1 MAEIDK
7 NNYPRIPYAMT
18 VHGEDE
24 INAVVDVLKTSTQMG
39 EKTKNFEKKIAELFG
54 HKYGIGTNSGSSSL
68 LLAMES
74 FNLPKGSEVITPVL
88 TFATT
93 IACIVKNSLIPI
105 FIDSESSS
113 KFTID
118 VDKIEEQITPK
129 TKAMCIPNLMGNMPD
144 WERLKNI
151 AKKYNLLVLEDSA
164 DILGGSYNNKPTGQY
179 SDISITSFYGMH
191 MINCAGNGGMIT
203 TNNEKLYKEC
213 MLLRSWG
220 RSSSLFNDSEKIENR
235 FNVYLDN
242 IQYDAKFI
250 FEKVGY
256 MMEPSELGSAFGL
269 VQLNKL
275 DKILEKRKIAAD
287 KHFEYFKKYKH
298 WFELPIMNEKAN
310 SYWFAFPLIV
320 KEKAPFNRTDMQI
333 FLEKRNIQTRVIFTG
348 NALRQPAF
356 KNIDK
361 KVSKDGYPVA
371 DRVMSNGI
379 LLACHHGL
387 NDQMFEHLYSSLDIF
402 FKEYI

>member
-1 MAEIDK
+1 MDK
-7 NNYPRIPYAMT
+7 QYVRVPYAMT
-18 VHGEDE
+18 IHGEEE
-24 INAVVDVLKTSTQMG
+24 INAVNKVLRTSTQMG
-39 EKTKNFEKKIAELFG
+39 VNTRNFEAEIAKLFG

-68 LLAMES
+68 LLAMEA
-74 FNLPKGSEVITPVL
+74 FDLPEGSEVITPVL

-93 IACIVKNSLIPI
+93 IGCIVKNNLIPV
-105 FIDSESSS
+105 FIDSESCNR
-113 KFTID
+113 FIID
-118 VDKIEEQITPK
+118 VEKIEEQITPK
-129 TKAMCIPNLMGNMPD
+129 TKAMCIPDLMGNMPNWKKIND
-144 WERLKNI
+144 L

-164 DILGGSYNNKPTGQY
+164 DILGGEYDGKPTGYY

-203 TNNEKLYKEC
+203 TSNQKFYEKC

-220 RSSSLFNDSEKIENR
+220 RSSSLFKDSESIENR

-242 IQYDAKFI
+242 IRYDAKFI

-269 VQLNKL
+269 EQLKKLQSTLNKRDL
-275 DKILEKRKIAAD
+275 VAK
-287 KHFEYFKKYKH
+287 KHLNFFSKYKD
-298 WFELPIMNEKAN
+298 WFHLPQMSDNCK

-320 KEKAPFNRTDMQI
+320 KPKAPFDRTEMQI

-348 NALRQPAF
+348 NAIRQPAF
-356 KNIDK
+356 KNIK
-361 KVSKDGYPVA
+361 KVVSKDGYPIA
-371 DRVMSNGI
+371 DEIMKNGI

-387 NDQMFEHLYSSLDIF
+387 SEEMLDHLYNSLEEF
-402 FKEYI
+402 LQKF